1 MAKFMA
7 PLSSNCTLWFSLRF
21 TGQAMFSFDQLL
33 RGASDQWVL
42 KLLAEQETTAMESY
56 PKFSPFCT
64 FLLHDPAL
72 NKGTAFTREERD
84 KLGLRGLLPPRV
96 HSQEEQM
103 GLALAN
109 VRKKSSDLERYIFM
123 IGLQDRN
130 ETLFYR
136 TVLDHLEEMMPII
149 YTPTVG
155 LACQQYGH
163 IFRRPRGIFISIK
176 DTGRVRRI
184 LENWPTRNVQVIVV
198 TDGERV
204 LGLGDL
210 GADGMGVPVGKLAL
224 YTACAGFHP
233 SACLP
238 VTIDVGTDNEELLK
252 DPLYIGIQQGR
263 VRGTAYQKLMDEFLT
278 AVREVFRHALV
289 QFEGLGDSNAFDLL
303 NKYQHSVCIF
313 NDDIQSVAAVTLAGL
328 YSALRLIKRSLVDQ
342 RFLLVGTGQAERGIA
357 NLLVEAMTREGST
370 EAGARARC
378 WFFDSKGLLVSD
390 RTDLAEYER
399 AFAHDHE
406 PIADLASTIN
416 SLRPTALIGASGPPL
431 GFSVHV
437 LNLMGNINER
447 PIIFALSTPTWR
459 SECTAAQAYHVT
471 DGRAIFAS
479 GNPFDDVLMQGRRF
493 ISSQSISAYI
503 SPGVGL
509 GIAISRSR
517 LLPSET
523 FLIAAQT
530 LADKLSGADYAEGR
544 VYPPL
549 CRIREISLAIATQ
562 VAEFV
567 YDRGLADGPRPK
579 DVEAYIRTQMYE
591 PDYRD
596 YVNP

>member
-1 MAKFMA
+1 
-7 PLSSNCTLWFSLRF
+7 
-21 TGQAMFSFDQLL
+21 
-33 RGASDQWVL
+33 
-42 KLLAEQETTAMESY
+42 MESY

-72 NKGTAFTREERD
+72 NKGTAFTEEERD

-96 HSQEEQM
+96 YSQQEQM
-103 GLALAN
+103 RRILAN

-149 YTPTVG
+149 FTPTVG

-176 DTGRVRRI
+176 DAGQVRRI

-198 TDGERV
+198 TDGERIF
-204 LGLGDL
+204 GLGDL
-210 GADGMGVPVGKLAL
+210 GANGMAIPVGKLAL
-224 YTACAGFHP
+224 YTACAGIHP
-233 SACLP
+233 SVCLP
-238 VTIDVGTDNEELLK
+238 VTIDVGTDNEELLQ
-252 DPLYIGIQQGR
+252 DPLYLGVQQGR
-263 VRGTAYQKLMDEFLT
+263 VRGAAYQELMDEFLI
-278 AVREVFRHALV
+278 AVREVFGQALI
-289 QFEGLGDSNAFDLL
+289 QFEGLGDSNAFGLL

-328 YSALRLIKRSLVDQ
+328 YSALRLIKRSLADQ
-342 RFLLVGTGQAERGIA
+342 RFLFVGNGQVERGIA
-357 NLLVEAMTREGST
+357 NLLVEAMTREGLT
-370 EAGARARC
+370 EAGARANC

-390 RTDLAEYER
+390 RADLAKHER
-399 AFAHDHE
+399 TFAHDHQ
-406 PIADLASTIN
+406 PIADLVSTVN
-416 SLRPTALIGASGPPL
+416 SLRPTALIGASGLPL

-437 LNLMGNINER
+437 LNLMAKINER
-447 PIIFALSTPTWR
+447 PTIFALSTPTWR

-471 DGRAIFAS
+471 GGSAVFAS
-479 GNPFDDVLMQGRRF
+479 GNPFADVLIEGKRF
-493 ISSQSISAYI
+493 IPGQSTTAYI
-503 SPGVGL
+503 FPGVGL
-509 GIAISRSR
+509 GIALSRSR
-517 LLPSET
+517 LVPSAT

-530 LADKLSGADYAEGR
+530 LADKVSEADLAEGR
-544 VYPPL
+544 IYPPL
-549 CRIREISLAIATQ
+549 YRIREISLAIATQ
-562 VAEFV
+562 VAGLV
-567 YDRGLADGPRPK
+567 YDRGLAEGPRPK

-591 PDYRD
+591 PNYRD